1 MLITSASRCKRLQDT
16 SSITNSGRRMTDAVL
31 RKGHAV
37 HQAGPPATHRVLRN
51 HEHEELLQDWA
62 KKRGPPNLLEVEMLS
77 EYMDLDVYV
86 LYDWCQ

>member
-1 MLITSASRCKRLQDT
+1 
-16 SSITNSGRRMTDAVL
+16 MTDDVL
-31 RKGHAV
+31 RKSYAPYHV
-37 HQAGPPATHRVLRN
+37 GPPATHRVLRN

-77 EYMDLDVYV
+77 EYMGVDVYV